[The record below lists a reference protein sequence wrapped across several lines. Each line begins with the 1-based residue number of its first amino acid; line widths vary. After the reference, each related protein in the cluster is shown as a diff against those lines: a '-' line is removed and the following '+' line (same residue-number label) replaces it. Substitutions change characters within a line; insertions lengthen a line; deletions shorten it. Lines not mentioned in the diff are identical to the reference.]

1 MPRLFALAVAAAA
14 LAAAPA
20 RADFGLQLTNA
31 GVPTLNFTT
40 TVGGTVVVGVYLVEA
55 GGAALQTDGLLSA
68 GVGLTSAASGV
79 GQVTAVGVNPLFTIT
94 STSFDPPSGGGFSG
108 DVDFADPAVT
118 SNPSDPTRIFLGT
131 FTLTGLAP
139 GTTTLT
145 ARDRTPGTGTTDFV
159 TGTGAS
165 LDGGL
170 AFGPARF
177 TVSGPVVTAVPLPAT
192 GLASALAACLA
203 LGLRPRV
210 GAATPGRREAGRRA

>member
-20 RADFGLQLTNA
+20 RADFRLQLTNA
-31 GVPTLNFTT
+31 GAPTLGFTT
-40 TVGGTVVVGVYLVEA
+40 TVGGTVVVGVYLVET
-55 GGAALQTDGLLSA
+55 GGTVLRTDGLLSA
-68 GVGLTSAASGV
+68 GVGLTPAPSGV

-94 STSFDPPSGGGFSG
+94 STSFDPPNGGGFSG
-108 DVDFADPAVT
+108 DVDFTDPAVT
-118 SNPSDPTRIFLGT
+118 SDVADPTRLFLGT
-131 FTLTGLAP
+131 FTLTGVAP

-145 ARDRTPGTGTTDFV
+145 ARDRTPGAGTADFV

-170 AFGPARF
+170 AFGSASF
-177 TVSGPVVTAVPLPAT
+177 TVSGPAVSAVPLPAT
-192 GLASALAACLA
+192 GLASALAACLV

-210 GAATPGRREAGRRA
+210 GAATPRKA